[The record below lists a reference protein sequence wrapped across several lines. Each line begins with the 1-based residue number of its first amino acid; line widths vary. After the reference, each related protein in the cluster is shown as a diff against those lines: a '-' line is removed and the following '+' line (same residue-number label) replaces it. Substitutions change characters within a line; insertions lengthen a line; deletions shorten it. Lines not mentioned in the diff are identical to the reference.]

1 MPDVSEGS
9 RDDIVPDED
18 IFYVEDGH
26 ECKFRKI
33 VDKLAKEVDG
43 LKLERD
49 KALDPLREQN
59 EVIRDLKEKNKSS
72 LELFKRQKN
81 HNIIEEI
88 SKNDAAAN
96 FYTGLHTYKKVMA
109 VFELYNVKDEK
120 KKCSLS
126 CFEHFI
132 LTLMKMRLNLRIE
145 DVAYRYIRSFNITT
159 R

>member
-33 VDKLAKEVDG
+33 VDKQLCLV
-43 LKLERD
+43 L
-49 KALDPLREQN
+49 
-59 EVIRDLKEKNKSS
+59 
-72 LELFKRQKN
+72 RQKN

-109 VFELYNVKDEK
+109 VFELCNVKDEK